1 MSTADASLTPNRRQ
15 ASDVRELFRR
25 HGATILRT
33 YGVIFA
39 LIVLVAFVTAKDS
52 TFLSAGNLRNITS
65 QWAPAGIMAVGVT
78 FVVIVGALDLSFA
91 ANFSLCAIVAA
102 YLGTQGEAPI
112 VCFLAAIAL
121 GAGIG
126 LVNGLLIVGADI
138 NSFIATLGT
147 SFALQSVGQ
156 ILTNNV
162 PYTVD
167 DPSFLTLGSG
177 RFLTIPYS
185 SWILLLLLVF
195 GGLVLSRTIYGQS
208 VYAVG
213 GNREVSRLTGIRVK
227 SVTASTF
234 AISGLCAGLAGAI
247 SASQLGSAQA
257 NLDPSILFDV
267 ITIVILGGTSL
278 TGGFGAMWRTAAGLG
293 IIATIANAF
302 NLLDVDPN
310 YQAIAKGT
318 ILVAALALDSYG
330 RRLSASSRRRS
341 AGADLGDGPA
351 ATPTEAV
358 PASAGGK
365 EAPS

>member
-1 MSTADASLTPNRRQ
+1 MSTTQQVPLTGSAGALQRTRG
-15 ASDVRELFRR
+15 LLRR

-39 LIVLVAFVTAKDS
+39 LIVLVVFVTAKDS
-52 TFLSAGNLRNITS
+52 TFLSAGNLRNLTS

-78 FVVIVGALDLSFA
+78 FVIVVGELDLSFA
-91 ANFSLCAIVAA
+91 ANFSLCAIVSA
-102 YLGTQGEAPI
+102 YLGSEGNAPI

-121 GAGIG
+121 GAAIG
-126 LVNGLLIVGADI
+126 LGNGLLIVGAAI

-162 PYTVD
+162 PYTVENPD
-167 DPSFLTLGSG
+167 FLTLGSG
-177 RFLTIPYS
+177 RFLTIPYA
-185 SWILLLLLVF
+185 SWLLFALLVV
-195 GGLVLSRTIYGQS
+195 GGLVLARTIYGQS

-227 SVTASTF
+227 PVTASTF
-234 AISGLCAGLAGAI
+234 AISGLCAGIAGAV
-247 SASQLGSAQA
+247 SSSQLGSAQA

-278 TGGFGAMWRTAAGLG
+278 AGGFGAMWRTAVGLA

-302 NLLDVDPN
+302 NLLDVNPN

-318 ILVAALALDSYG
+318 ILVLALALDSYG
-330 RRLSASSRRRS
+330 RRLAASSRRRS
-341 AGADLGDGPA
+341 ADTGAGAA
-351 ATPTEAV
+351 ATPPDAV
-358 PASAGGK
+358 PAGAGGK
-365 EAPS
+365 DVR